1 MKELLI
7 TQPDFMETFS
17 CVGSACREHCC
28 KGQSVTLDR
37 NRYQKYIKS
46 HYADIKRIAIN
57 QISVT
62 QDSLASWANIRPDGQ
77 GNCPFLDEQQLCQI
91 HKHAGANAL
100 SNRCATYP
108 RVEHIYK
115 NQKIKSMSLSCPE
128 VTRKVL
134 FSPEALTL
142 RFSTIHQ
149 YDYYKAPDILID
161 QRLANRA
168 CAAIIAASE
177 ETNAIEENLW
187 AINHFLQMDIIGSD
201 VNKNKMAEIDSLRA
215 RLISAVAS
223 GKAADALMAIDYS
236 PAIRCE
242 LLDYLRYFMAQ
253 MPDIRGKK
261 VLAAY
266 VNNLQEILTDKLTSQ
281 KNIEQQLSDAWHQ
294 YALPFFMQ
302 HNLVLRNYFLYRIH
316 HDQLAMGYKSAVTV
330 FNLQVIDFFYLKTLI
345 SAHVSHHEQL
355 TEDDVIGI
363 IYSYH
368 ACCESTDNSSQ
379 KFKQDVMELALKEN
393 FPLLSLLI

>member
-7 TQPDFMETFS
+7 TQPDFMETFN
-17 CVGSACREHCC
+17 CVGTACREHCC
-28 KGQSVTLDR
+28 KGQNVTLDR

-46 HYADIKRIAIN
+46 PYADIKRIAISH
-57 QISVT
+57 ISVT
-62 QDSLASWANIRPDGQ
+62 QDSLASWANIHPDSQ
-77 GNCPFLDEQQLCQI
+77 GCCPFLDEQQLCQI

-100 SNRCATYP
+100 SNCCATYP
-108 RVEHIYK
+108 RIEHIYK

-149 YDYYKAPDILID
+149 YDYYKAPDIIID

-168 CAAIIAASE
+168 CVAIIAASE
-177 ETNAIEENLW
+177 ESNVIEESLW
-187 AINHFLQMDIIGSD
+187 AINLFLQMDLMGSD

-215 RLISAVAS
+215 KLISAVAS

-242 LLDYLRYFMAQ
+242 LLDYFRHFMAQ
-253 MPDIRGKK
+253 MPDIRGKN

-266 VNNLQEILTDKLTSQ
+266 ANTLQIILSDKLTSP
-281 KNIEQQLSDAWHQ
+281 KSIEQKLSDAWHQ

-302 HNLVLRNYFLYRIH
+302 HNSVLRNYFLYRIH
-316 HDQLAMGYKSAVTV
+316 HDQLAMGDKSAVAV
-330 FNLQVIDFFYLKTLI
+330 FNLQVIDFFFLKALI
-345 SAHVSHHEQL
+345 SAHVSHHGEI
-355 TEDDVIGI
+355 TESHVIDI

-368 ACCESTDNSSQ
+368 ACRDSTDNSSQ
-379 KFKQDVMELALKEN
+379 KFKQDVMDLALKED
-393 FPLLSLLI
+393 FPLLSLLT

>member
-7 TQPDFMETFS
+7 TQPDFMETFN
-17 CVGSACREHCC
+17 CVGTACREHCC
-28 KGQSVTLDR
+28 KGQNVTLDR

-46 HYADIKRIAIN
+46 PYADIKRIAISH
-57 QISVT
+57 ISVT
-62 QDSLASWANIRPDGQ
+62 QDSLASWANIRADGQ
-77 GNCPFLDEQQLCQI
+77 GNCPFLDEQQLCKI

-100 SNRCATYP
+100 SNCCATYP
-108 RVEHIYK
+108 RIEHIYK

-149 YDYYKAPDILID
+149 YDYYKASDIIID

-177 ETNAIEENLW
+177 ETNAIEESLW
-187 AINHFLQMDIIGSD
+187 AINHFLQMDLMGSD

-223 GKAADALMAIDYS
+223 GKAADALLAIDYS
-236 PAIRCE
+236 PVIRRE
-242 LLDYLRYFMAQ
+242 LLDCFHHFLTQ
-253 MPDIRGKK
+253 MPNIRGKK

-266 VNNLQEILTDKLTSQ
+266 ANTLQIILTDKLASP

-294 YALPFFMQ
+294 HALPFFMQ
-302 HNLVLRNYFLYRIH
+302 HNSVLRNYFLYRIH
-316 HDQLAMGYKSAVTV
+316 HDQLAMGDKSAVTV
-330 FNLQVIDFFYLKTLI
+330 FNLQVIDFFFLKTLI
-345 SAHVSHHEQL
+345 SAHVGYHGEI
-355 TEDDVIGI
+355 TENDIIDI

-368 ACCESTDNSSQ
+368 TCCESTDNSSQ
-379 KFKQDVMELALKEN
+379 KFKQDVMDLALKED